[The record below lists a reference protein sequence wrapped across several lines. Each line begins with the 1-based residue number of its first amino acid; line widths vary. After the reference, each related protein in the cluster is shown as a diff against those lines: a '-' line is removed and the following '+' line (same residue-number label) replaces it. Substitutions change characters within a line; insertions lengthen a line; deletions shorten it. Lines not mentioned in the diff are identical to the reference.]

1 MMRQTFHLQAAAS
14 LKTALKHAPAK
25 TSTTALAAISH
36 SLRLQAQAIREYST
50 PSAPSASPT
59 STPTG
64 TNNTQPK
71 YRQFHTSDIQN
82 QAREVPGFPIL
93 DDPLVQN
100 HSIPSFMVG
109 TQNGFLPRQDPLDVL
124 PKEYEALEELLQKM
138 PLTLKDGSKGLLAL
152 GQFGEACKSLP
163 QYDLSNVE
171 DSELLS
177 ALYRDYTFVAS
188 AYLLE
193 PCDILYRKTGDYGL
207 GRSVLPKNIAVPL
220 VQVAEKI
227 GAKPFMEYALS
238 YALYNY
244 RRIDKSKGLVWGNLE
259 LIRPFS
265 GDPSE
270 LGFIISHVTMVSHS
284 GELVKNTMK
293 TLEAAGKHNRQ
304 AFNEG
309 LAKVVSTYEKINQ
322 EMDTMWQ
329 RSLPADYL
337 KFRTFI
343 MGTKNQP
350 MFPKGVIYEGVSD
363 EPMFHR
369 GESGANDSM
378 VPMGDN
384 LLQLT
389 ESMPSNPLTAV
400 LKDFR
405 TYRPHNHAEF
415 LEFVEEKARQNQVRN
430 FAEQD
435 PNSAAIFLAAVDQIR
450 NFRNRHWS
458 FTKEYIIKYTKH
470 PVATGG
476 SPIVTWLPNQ
486 LATVL
491 RTMQEVG
498 AKIDERAL
506 LPENKAL
513 VDVLTK
519 RADAQARILDREVAQ
534 LRTEIKD
541 QDKV

>member
-1 MMRQTFHLQAAAS
+1 MLRQTLSRQASAS
-14 LKTALKHAPAK
+14 LKTLLKNSPGNKSPA
-25 TSTTALAAISH
+25 ALAALAH
-36 SLRLQAQAIREYST
+36 SLRVQSQTHAVREYS
-50 PSAPSASPT
+50 SST
-59 STPTG
+59 SSG
-64 TNNTQPK
+64 TPK
-71 YRQFHTSDIQN
+71 YRSFHTSDIN
-82 QAREVPGFPIL
+82 LQAREVPGFPIL
-93 DDPLVQN
+93 EDPLIHN

-109 TQNGFLPRQDPLDVL
+109 TQNGFLPRQDPLEKL
-124 PKEYEALEELLQKM
+124 PEEYKELEELLQKM
-138 PLTLKDGSKGLLAL
+138 PLTLPDGSKGLLAL

-163 QYDLSNVE
+163 QYDLSKVE

-177 ALYRDYTFVAS
+177 ALYRDYTFVTS

-193 PCDILYRKTGDYGL
+193 PCDLSYRKTGHYGL
-207 GRSVLPKNIAVPL
+207 GRSVLPKNIAVTPGFILHAQQKPL
-220 VQVAEKI
+220 
-227 GAKPFMEYALS
+227 P
-238 YALYNY
+238 LYNY
-244 RRIDKSKGLVWGNLE
+244 RRVDKSKGLVWGNLE

-270 LGFIISHVTMVSHS
+270 KGFIISHVTMVSHS

-293 TLEAAGKHNRQ
+293 TLEAAGKHNRTM
-304 AFNEG
+304 FNDS
-309 LAKVVSTYEKINQ
+309 LAK
-322 EMDTMWQ
+322 
-329 RSLPADYL
+329 
-337 KFRTFI
+337 FI
-343 MGTKNQP
+343 YGTKNQAI

-363 EPMFHR
+363 EPMYHR

-389 ESMPSNPLTAV
+389 ENMPSNPLTAV
-400 LKDFR
+400 LRDFR

-415 LEFVEEKARQNQVRN
+415 LQYVEDKARESQVRN
-430 FAEQD
+430 FAEMD
-435 PNSAAIFLAAVDQIR
+435 ANSSAIYLAAVDQIR

-458 FTKEYIIKYTKH
+458 FTKEYIIKHTKH

-498 AKIDERAL
+498 AKIDVGQL
-506 LPENKAL
+506 VPENKAL

-519 RADAQARILDREVAQ
+519 RADAQARILDREVAD
-534 LRTEIKD
+534 LKKEIKD

>member
-1 MMRQTFHLQAAAS
+1 MMRQTLRLQASAS
-14 LKTALKHAPAK
+14 LKNALKNAPAK

-59 STPTG
+59 SISTG
-64 TNNTQPK
+64 ASVQQPK

-93 DDPLVQN
+93 DDPLVSN

-238 YALYNY
+238 YA
-244 RRIDKSKGLVWGNLE
+244 
-259 LIRPFS
+259 
-265 GDPSE
+265 
-270 LGFIISHVTMVSHS
+270 
-284 GELVKNTMK
+284 
-293 TLEAAGKHNRQ
+293 
-304 AFNEG
+304 
-309 LAKVVSTYEKINQ
+309 
-322 EMDTMWQ
+322 
-329 RSLPADYL
+329 
-337 KFRTFI
+337 
-343 MGTKNQP
+343 
-350 MFPKGVIYEGVSD
+350 
-363 EPMFHR
+363 
-369 GESGANDSM
+369 
-378 VPMGDN
+378 
-384 LLQLT
+384 
-389 ESMPSNPLTAV
+389 
-400 LKDFR
+400 
-405 TYRPHNHAEF
+405 
-415 LEFVEEKARQNQVRN
+415 
-430 FAEQD
+430 
-435 PNSAAIFLAAVDQIR
+435 
-450 NFRNRHWS
+450 
-458 FTKEYIIKYTKH
+458 
-470 PVATGG
+470 
-476 SPIVTWLPNQ
+476 
-486 LATVL
+486 
-491 RTMQEVG
+491 
-498 AKIDERAL
+498 
-506 LPENKAL
+506 
-513 VDVLTK
+513 
-519 RADAQARILDREVAQ
+519 
-534 LRTEIKD
+534 
-541 QDKV
+541 